1 MNALFTLVIL
11 QTIAHLFADY
21 TFQGKKIAKSKAK
34 LGFRSPL
41 LKWHILIV
49 FVCAGVFSFDYRFL
63 PFALGIALLHWVI
76 DGCKPLLLK
85 RKTLK
90 KGAFFIDQF
99 LHIIVYVGMS
109 WGFLKFF
116 AWQPIIFDTS
126 YLTYFS
132 VFAVF
137 LFCTKPA
144 NILIR
149 EIFNLFSVSFTGKSE
164 DLPNAGRLI
173 GITERWMVIV
183 FILIGQFSAVGFLI
197 TAKSILRFK
206 DGDYLKTEYVL
217 IGTMLSFAIAIGMGL
232 LLKFIMNLN

>member
-1 MNALFTLVIL
+1 MSAIYTLVVL

-21 TFQGKKIAKSKAK
+21 TFQGNKIAQSKAEF
-34 LGFRSPL
+34 GFRSPL

-49 FVCAGVFSFDYRFL
+49 FVCAAIFALDYRFL
-63 PFALGIALLHWVI
+63 PFALGTALLHWVI
-76 DGCKPLLLK
+76 DGCKPFLLK
-85 RKTLK
+85 SKALE

-99 LHIIVYVGMS
+99 LHIVTYTVAS
-109 WGFLKFF
+109 WLFLKLFT
-116 AWQPIIFDTS
+116 WEPIIFDTS
-126 YLTYFS
+126 YFPYFS
-132 VFAVF
+132 VVAVF

-144 NILIR
+144 NILLR
-149 EIFNLFSVSFTGKSE
+149 AIFDLFSVSFTEKSQ

-183 FILIGQFSAVGFLI
+183 FILVGQFSAVGFLI

-217 IGTMLSFAIAIGMGL
+217 IGTMLSFAIAIGVAL
-232 LLKFIMNLN
+232 LLKLVII